1 VCLHAGQAEAVTQP
15 GKEEPEVRTYLLKR
29 LVMTILV
36 LLLVVIYLTLLVHV
50 VPGDAAKSLLGPRA
64 NADLIAKTRAAMNL
78 DKPLTTQIGLAVW
91 DVLHGTFGT
100 DVFTGRSIN
109 ELVAAAL
116 PHTLILA
123 WVSLGLA
130 VLIGV
135 PLGVY
140 SATHP
145 DSWLDRITAVISIS
159 FITIPSYVGGLFL
172 LLLFAVQLQLMPAI
186 GLGETGNVLDYIK
199 HLILPAVALAIT
211 WIGYLAR
218 LVRASLLEVLNQT
231 YIRAAMAQ
239 GLSQRLIFYKYAL
252 KNALIPTVA
261 VLGIGVGNLMAGA
274 VFVEL
279 IFSRPGMGT
288 LIYNAIQSRNFP
300 VVRAGVLTVAFLFV
314 AANLLAD
321 LLYTYLDP
329 RIQLEQVRG

>member
-1 VCLHAGQAEAVTQP
+1 MQA
-15 GKEEPEVRTYLLKR
+15 YLLKR
-29 LVMTILV
+29 FFM
-36 LLLVVIYLTLLVHV
+36 TLLVLFFVSVFLSLVVHI
-50 VPGDAAKSLLGPRA
+50 VPGDPAKTLLGPRA
-64 NADLIAKTRAAMNL
+64 NPDLIAKTRAAMDL
-78 DKPLTTQIGLAVW
+78 DKTVPVQVGNFIW
-91 DVLHGTFGT
+91 QVLHGSLGT
-100 DVFTGRSIN
+100 DVITGRSIG
-109 ELVAAAL
+109 ELIGNAL

-145 DSWLDRITAVISIS
+145 DSWLDRITAIFSIS

-172 LLLFAVQLQLMPAI
+172 LLLFAVELKMMPAI
-186 GLGETGNVLDYIK
+186 GLGEEGNTGDYVK
-199 HLILPAVALAIT
+199 HLILPATALAIT

-218 LVRASLLEVLNQT
+218 LVRASLLEVLNET
-231 YIRAAMAQ
+231 FIRAAMAV

-261 VLGIGVGNLMAGA
+261 VLGVGLGNLMGGA
-274 VFVEL
+274 VFVEF

-288 LIYNAIQSRNFP
+288 LIYKAIQGRNFP
-300 VVRAGVLTVAFLFV
+300 IVRAGVLIIAFLFV
-314 AANLLAD
+314 VANLLAD
-321 LLYTYLDP
+321 LAYTYLDP
-329 RIQLEQVRG
+329 RIKLDSTQG

>member
-1 VCLHAGQAEAVTQP
+1 MRA
-15 GKEEPEVRTYLLKR
+15 YLLKR
-29 LVMTILV
+29 LLMTLLV
-36 LLLVVIYLTLLVHV
+36 LVLVTVYLTLLIHI
-50 VPGDAAKSLLGPRA
+50 VPGDPAKSLLGPRA
-64 NADLIAKTRAAMNL
+64 NPDLIAKVRAAMDL
-78 DKPLTTQIGLAVW
+78 DKP
-91 DVLHGTFGT
+91 VLEQLGNALWNMVRGNLGT
-100 DVFTGRSIN
+100 DIFTGRPISQ
-109 ELVAAAL
+109 LVGSAL

-123 WVSLGLA
+123 WSSLALA
-130 VLIGV
+130 ALLGI

-159 FITIPSYVGGLFL
+159 FITVPSYVAGLFL
-172 LLLFAVQLQLMPAI
+172 LLIFAVQLKVMPAI
-186 GLGETGNVLDYIK
+186 GLGKEGDPMDYVK
-199 HLILPAVALAIT
+199 HLVLPAVALAVT

-231 YIRAAMAQ
+231 YVRAAMAA
-239 GLSQRLIFYKYAL
+239 GISQRQIFYKYAL
-252 KNALIPTVA
+252 KNAIIPTVA

-288 LIYNAIQSRNFP
+288 LIYNAIQARNYP
-300 VVRAGVLTVAFLFV
+300 VVRAGVLIVAFLFV

-329 RIQLEQVRG
+329 RIQLGKARR